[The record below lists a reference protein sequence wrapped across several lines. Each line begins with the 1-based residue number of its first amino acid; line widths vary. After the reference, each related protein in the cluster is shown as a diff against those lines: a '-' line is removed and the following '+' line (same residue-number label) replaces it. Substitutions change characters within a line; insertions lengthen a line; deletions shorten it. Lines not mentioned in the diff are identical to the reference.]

1 MCDPVSLIM
10 GGLSIAGQMMSN
22 SVQQKAIKKQE
33 NANLHFMMYQQEQRR
48 QANQRE
54 EEFRGQAEKQRAT
67 TVQDLSGVNQEK
79 ARAKEEARLD
89 TALTENPTMTDENP
103 NAPGLQ
109 ADVNA
114 NLLAGSDAGGQEFKN
129 DMASR
134 ISKATTDARARVKAL
149 AAVQSFGGTQGGL
162 QNRNAMEMLQG
173 EQGINQYNNYRQG
186 SLSAFDASKGVTPIQ
201 FSPVSD
207 PWGGIAK
214 TLAGIAGQR
223 AGGSFMKA

>member
-1 MCDPVSLIM
+1 MCDPISLIM

-33 NANLHFMMYQQEQRR
+33 NANLHWMQYQQEQRR
-48 QANQRE
+48 QANLRE
-54 EEFRGQAEKQRAT
+54 EQLRGQTEQARAA
-67 TVQDLSGVNQEK
+67 TVQDMSAQNQEK
-79 ARAKEEARLD
+79 ARSGEETRLNQ
-89 TALTENPTMTDENP
+89 ALLDQGPAVDENP
-103 NAPGLQ
+103 EAPGLQ

-114 NLLAGSDAGGQEFKN
+114 HLLAGSEAGGQEFQN

-134 ISKATTDARARVKAL
+134 ISKATSDARARVKAL

-162 QNRNAMEMLQG
+162 QTRNALELQQG
-173 EQGINQYNNYRQG
+173 EQGINMFNNFRQG

-201 FSPVSD
+201 YSPVSD

-214 TLAGIAGQR
+214 TLAGVAGQR
-223 AGGSFMKA
+223 MGSSFMKA